1 MQTEPNAAARRR
13 SDKIAPR
20 GARRDVARLSE
31 PLRPPE
37 LLPAPVDARGRV
49 LSAERVKWKL
59 SRQLLDEGLTFPEV
73 ALSVA
78 TVDIS
83 PGGQVT
89 FAAMRTIAARAGMG
103 RSTAFKHR
111 AALVARGVLV
121 TEPRHED
128 DGAQTTSLH
137 AIARPVFERAGVF
150 FSWPPPSS
158 PETGPRPGSGHKQ
171 DPLSSLDRDLFS
183 GSVDHPESG
192 KNQRARTREAPL
204 FGRGQRRAGERTR
217 TVATPA
223 PPPPL
228 DPAFADLATI
238 HAAAHAEHYRSDL
251 ERAGKTYTAQL
262 AGTIAEEHR
271 ADVAAELRSLAA
283 RALAFAATRGRTDL
297 DAAAVRVRLTRRIVR
312 AYISQD
318 RPWLREHKHPL
329 GALWGHGGTDGKPC
343 DLLVL
348 GADAL
353 DAWCDALDDGPPL
366 PSLAAL
372 LASAPRIEPT
382 AEELAE
388 VREACAELRAAAADL
403 PELPEP
409 PPTVEPPPAPEPPAE
424 DMRAALARIDAEARR
439 DFIAKARARR
449 AQKHRGGRIQ
459 SGTRPRARLAFLAAL
474 MVLAGTAPRE
484 DEAPEL
490 RGELAPVDEAPEAH
504 DAPHRGP
511 PLLLRDAR
519 TRPGE
524 RVPRRGK
531 PPPRGAS

>member
-1 MQTEPNAAARRR
+1 MHTETSAAGRARGEQTAPRWARRN
-13 SDKIAPR
+13 
-20 GARRDVARLSE
+20 VARLSE

-49 LSAERVKWKL
+49 LSPERVKWKV
-59 SRQLLDEGLTFPEV
+59 SRQLLQEGLSSREI
-73 ALSVA
+73 ALALA
-78 TVDIS
+78 TVDFS

-89 FAAMRTIAARAGMG
+89 IAAMANIAARGGMG

-137 AIARPVFERAGVF
+137 AIAPPVFERAGVF

-183 GSVDHPESG
+183 GSVDHPDNG

-217 TVATPA
+217 TVATSA

-228 DPAFADLATI
+228 DPAFVDLATI

-251 ERAGKTYTAQL
+251 EQAGETYTAQL

-271 ADVAAELRSLAA
+271 GDVAAELRSFAA
-283 RALAFAATRGRTDL
+283 RALAFAATKGRTDL
-297 DAAAVRVRLTRRIVR
+297 TADAIRVRLTRRIVR
-312 AYISQD
+312 TYMAQD

-329 GALWGHGGTDGKPC
+329 GGLWGHGGTDGKPC

-353 DAWCDALDDGPPL
+353 EAWCDALDDGPPL
-366 PSLAAL
+366 PSLAAV
-372 LASAPRIEPT
+372 LARAPRIDPT

-403 PELPEP
+403 PALPEP
-409 PPTVEPPPAPEPPAE
+409 PPTIEPPRAPEPPAE

-439 DFIAKARARR
+439 DAIAKARARR
-449 AQKHRGGRIQ
+449 AAKHRGGRVP

-490 RGELAPVDEAPEAH
+490 RGELAPVDGPPEAH
-504 DAPHRGP
+504 AAPHRGP
-511 PLLLRDAR
+511 PPRLRDVRA
-519 TRPGE
+519 RPGE

>member
-1 MQTEPNAAARRR
+1 MHTEPNAAARRR
-13 SDKIAPR
+13 SDKNAPR
-20 GARRDVARLSE
+20 GARRDVERLSE

-59 SRQLLDEGLTFPEV
+59 ARQLLQEGLTSREV
-73 ALSVA
+73 ALGVA

-89 FAAMRTIAARAGMG
+89 FAAMGTIAARAGMG

-111 AALVARGVLV
+111 TALVARGVLV

-137 AIARPVFERAGVF
+137 AIAPPVFERAGVF

-183 GSVDHPESG
+183 GSVDHPDNG

-238 HAAAHAEHYRSDL
+238 HAAAHVEHYRSDL
-251 ERAGKTYTAQL
+251 EQAGETYTAQL
-262 AGTIAEEHR
+262 AGTIAEAHR
-271 ADVAAELRSLAA
+271 ADVAAELRNLAA

-312 AYISQD
+312 AFLAQN

-353 DAWCDALDDGPPL
+353 DAWCDALDRPPL

-388 VREACAELRAAAADL
+388 VREACAELRAAAANL

-409 PPTVEPPPAPEPPAE
+409 PPTIEPPAAPEPVE

-439 DFIAKARARR
+439 DAIAKARAR
-449 AQKHRGGRIQ
+449 RGGRIQ

-474 MVLAGTAPRE
+474 MLLAGTTTH
-484 DEAPEL
+484 DDNDNAPEL
-490 RGELAPVDEAPEAH
+490 RGELAPVDETPEAH
-504 DAPHRGP
+504 DAPHRRP
-511 PLLLRDAR
+511 PPRLRDVRA
-519 TRPGE
+519 RPGE
-524 RVPRRGK
+524 RTPRRGK